1 MDKLNR
7 NHRFARVSG
16 FVDEHSAY
24 VKRLQ
29 ALGFTKGTLV
39 EFIRQAPLG
48 DPIEIKIRGSRVA
61 LRKAEARALLLE
73 SEP

>member
-1 MDKLNR
+1 MDKLDR
-7 NHRFARVSG
+7 NHRLARVSG

-24 VKRLQ
+24 AKRLQ
-29 ALGFTKGTLV
+29 TLGFTKGTLV